1 MEIISN
7 FAEILL
13 DMMENDIEKLNG
25 YRGVLALS
33 PIFVFVLF
41 YLGVSMLAGDFYKMP
56 VSVAFIVASVWAILI
71 TKGSLSRR
79 IDIFSRGAANSDILY
94 MIWIFILAGAFAALA
109 KGIGAIDATVNLT
122 LSVIPSQFV
131 LPGMF
136 IAACFV
142 SLSIGTS
149 VGTVTALVPLAVHL
163 AEVAGGGDVALYV
176 AVVLGGS
183 FFGDNLSFI
192 SDTTIAATRTQG
204 CRMNE
209 KFKANINFA
218 LPAAL
223 VVLVLYYFIG
233 VEHSVSQP
241 QVGDINY
248 WLVAPY
254 LLVIAL
260 ALAGVNV
267 MVVLMSGVAAS
278 LLLGEVF
285 GYGFVEMSGF
295 MGSGI
300 EGMGGLITV
309 TLLSAGLLALIEHN
323 GGIKFLI
330 DWLTGKISGTRM
342 AEFSIA
348 LLTGA
353 VNVCT
358 ANNTIAIL
366 TVGNLS
372 RGVSEKFGIAARKS
386 ASILDTSSCIV
397 QCVIPYG
404 AQMLL
409 ATGLAGISPLSL
421 FEYMYYPAVL
431 AVALVLSILIPSF
444 RK

>member
-79 IDIFSRGAANSDILY
+79 RDIFSRGAANSDILY

-136 IAACFV
+136 LAACFV

-183 FFGDNLSFI
+183 FFW
-192 SDTTIAATRTQG
+192 R
-204 CRMNE
+204 
-209 KFKANINFA
+209 
-218 LPAAL
+218 
-223 VVLVLYYFIG
+223 
-233 VEHSVSQP
+233 
-241 QVGDINY
+241 
-248 WLVAPY
+248 
-254 LLVIAL
+254 
-260 ALAGVNV
+260 
-267 MVVLMSGVAAS
+267 
-278 LLLGEVF
+278 
-285 GYGFVEMSGF
+285 
-295 MGSGI
+295 
-300 EGMGGLITV
+300 
-309 TLLSAGLLALIEHN
+309 
-323 GGIKFLI
+323 
-330 DWLTGKISGTRM
+330 
-342 AEFSIA
+342 
-348 LLTGA
+348 
-353 VNVCT
+353 
-358 ANNTIAIL
+358 
-366 TVGNLS
+366 
-372 RGVSEKFGIAARKS
+372 
-386 ASILDTSSCIV
+386 
-397 QCVIPYG
+397 
-404 AQMLL
+404 
-409 ATGLAGISPLSL
+409 
-421 FEYMYYPAVL
+421 
-431 AVALVLSILIPSF
+431 
-444 RK
+444 

>member
-1 MEIISN
+1 M
-7 FAEILL
+7 
-13 DMMENDIEKLNG
+13 
-25 YRGVLALS
+25 
-33 PIFVFVLF
+33 
-41 YLGVSMLAGDFYKMP
+41 
-56 VSVAFIVASVWAILI
+56 
-71 TKGSLSRR
+71 
-79 IDIFSRGAANSDILY
+79 
-94 MIWIFILAGAFAALA
+94 
-109 KGIGAIDATVNLT
+109 
-122 LSVIPSQFV
+122 
-131 LPGMF
+131 
-136 IAACFV
+136 
-142 SLSIGTS
+142 
-149 VGTVTALVPLAVHL
+149 
-163 AEVAGGGDVALYV
+163 
-176 AVVLGGS
+176 
-183 FFGDNLSFI
+183 
-192 SDTTIAATRTQG
+192 
-204 CRMNE
+204 
-209 KFKANINFA
+209 
-218 LPAAL
+218 
-223 VVLVLYYFIG
+223 
-233 VEHSVSQP
+233 
-241 QVGDINY
+241 
-248 WLVAPY
+248 
-254 LLVIAL
+254 
-260 ALAGVNV
+260 NV